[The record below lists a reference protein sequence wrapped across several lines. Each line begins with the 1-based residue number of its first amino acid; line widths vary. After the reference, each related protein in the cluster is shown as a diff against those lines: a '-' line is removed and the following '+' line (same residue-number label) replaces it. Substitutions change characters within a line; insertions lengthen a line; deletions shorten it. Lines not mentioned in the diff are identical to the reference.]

1 MSDRYITVN
10 CTGCY
15 LRTDV
20 YSGMF
25 DPRMAGQ
32 VVRSFITMRD
42 CPIHG
47 VSPVWLDRLLGR
59 NPTGAIDDP
68 ESAWTDLGGEA

>member
-1 MSDRYITVN
+1 
-10 CTGCY
+10 
-15 LRTDV
+15 
-20 YSGMF
+20 MF
-25 DPRMAGQ
+25 DPRMAGR

-59 NPTGAIDDP
+59 NQTGAIDDP